1 MEALEPSSADPLPPA
16 SGLSAPPPVPIS
28 FSSRPPVKDP
38 TSTIPSTHSA
48 AAASSTTHQPRSGI
62 VSPVDDPVTSV
73 TTTAAVPK
81 EKENSSPRDASTPT
95 PPSNKWPSLRSTT
108 TTTTR
113 MLPPTANAALAKPL
127 VPLSERR
134 SHQRKPTP
142 RSFKDSDS
150 DHQGS
155 LPRWDITPDGGSA
168 GREGRQFTVA
178 NVGNNGRIYLR
189 PTVRPAYQR
198 CPQPQ
203 FVFPI
208 TPPSTA
214 GLDTLPHSKPV
225 EYESSELHI
234 SQFTPTPEATPFD
247 SNQAYFEA
255 DPRDP
260 LRSVKHRRALS
271 DSTVHEVSAAKDSD
285 PGVFKIVISKPG
297 EEHRP
302 RTMEDF

>member
-16 SGLSAPPPVPIS
+16 SGLSAPPPVPIPIS
-28 FSSRPPVKDP
+28 SSSSSRPPVKDP
-38 TSTIPSTHSA
+38 TSTIPSAHSA

-73 TTTAAVPK
+73 TTTAALPK

-95 PPSNKWPSLRSTT
+95 PYNKWPSLRSTT
-108 TTTTR
+108 TTTR
-113 MLPPTANAALAKPL
+113 MLPSTNAALAKPL

-150 DHQGS
+150 DLQGS

-189 PTVRPAYQR
+189 
-198 CPQPQ
+198 
-203 FVFPI
+203 
-208 TPPSTA
+208 
-214 GLDTLPHSKPV
+214 
-225 EYESSELHI
+225 
-234 SQFTPTPEATPFD
+234 
-247 SNQAYFEA
+247 
-255 DPRDP
+255 
-260 LRSVKHRRALS
+260 
-271 DSTVHEVSAAKDSD
+271 
-285 PGVFKIVISKPG
+285 
-297 EEHRP
+297 
-302 RTMEDF
+302 